1 MEKWVLNSLY
11 FYFWRYTLIKE
22 LLTNDQIRVKTVR
35 LVGSDGAPLGIVSI
49 AEAMQKANEAD
60 LDLVLLSPNAEPPVC
75 KIMDYGKF
83 RYHQEK
89 RQKEAKSARN

>member
-49 AEAMQKANEAD
+49 AEAMQKAKEAD
-60 LDLVLLSPNAEPPVC
+60 LDIVL
-75 KIMDYGKF
+75 
-83 RYHQEK
+83 
-89 RQKEAKSARN
+89 